1 MRTKKRENKAH
12 ARDQNTS
19 PDTVPE
25 ESQASNLLGKD
36 FKIIVL
42 NMFNEHS
49 EISFYSKFWT
59 AGEKRG
65 LQNVMW
71 NLVFVT

>member
-12 ARDQNTS
+12 AREQNTS
-19 PDTVPE
+19 PDSVPE
-25 ESQASNLLGKD
+25 ETQASNLLGKD

-42 NMFNEHS
+42 NMFNEHL
-49 EISFYSKFWT
+49 EISFFSKFWT

-71 NLVFVT
+71 NLVFVM